1 MSKSRV
7 SPVGRA
13 TKGIYFHGYGI
24 QYRSLQTNVDEDD
37 VTCLFSMFSWLLKPI
52 DYRIESS

>member
-37 VTCLFSMFSWLLKPI
+37 VTCLFSMFS
-52 DYRIESS
+52 